1 MSKPRNISPVTKMV
15 VNRFFEAVDALIAR
29 GDLRGIQTYCDLY
42 EIDKRNFYKQ
52 RSDEDRGIFQV
63 SWMVPLVTEYKVS
76 AAWLLTGK
84 GTMFKNAKI

>member
-1 MSKPRNISPVTKMV
+1 MV

-29 GDLRGIQTYCDLY
+29 GDIRGIQTYCDLY